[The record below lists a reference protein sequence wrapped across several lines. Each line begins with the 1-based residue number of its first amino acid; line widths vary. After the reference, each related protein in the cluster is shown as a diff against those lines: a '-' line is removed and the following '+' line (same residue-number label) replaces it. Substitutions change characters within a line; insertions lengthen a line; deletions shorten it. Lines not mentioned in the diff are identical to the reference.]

1 MGRTRFFSH
10 IPYQRLVRRL
20 QKPET
25 AQEKSLAP
33 RVFSNRFGEHT
44 DDNGDHLRC
53 GDHFRSGIICG
64 NVHLKTELFP
74 IPRTLIPYETD
85 FCSLWLSLFFL
96 SCIYFLASFIS
107 LLFKHIKLRP
117 ISYHQIIFYFQLSY
131 TQVRVLSVSVHIRA
145 FNTLSCQR
153 SRSVIVLLRPRSFFL
168 SHLNLIIPVNQ
179 LRLITKATICIRK
192 QNHDKF
198 WPLQ

>member
-85 FCSLWLSLFFL
+85 FCSLWLSLFFSLVYTFQRLL
-96 SCIYFLASFIS
+96 SHYCLNILSS
-107 LLFKHIKLRP
+107 DLFP
-117 ISYHQIIFYFQLSY
+117 I
-131 TQVRVLSVSVHIRA
+131 T
-145 FNTLSCQR
+145 
-153 SRSVIVLLRPRSFFL
+153 RSFFTFSFRIHRSEFCRSQFTSEL
-168 SHLNLIIPVNQ
+168 LIPSLVRDRDRSLYYYDQ
-179 LRLITKATICIRK
+179 DPFSFLI
-192 QNHDKF
+192 
-198 WPLQ
+198 